1 MSTDPTPIDPD
12 SAGGRGFGIL
22 YVDDEPMSL
31 KYFERAYG
39 REFPIHVAASVD
51 EARALLEEHGDR
63 IGVVIADQRMPG
75 TTGLE
80 LLAALRQEAPCIE
93 RMLTT
98 AYMDLESAIEAVNSG
113 EIFRYVVKPWDIE
126 TLRGY
131 LHEAM
136 DRFTHSR
143 HERAL
148 LDTRQQTMLAVAA
161 NIAHEMRTPLS
172 SVRSAVSGIRRHL
185 PALIAGYR
193 AAVDANLDV
202 EPLRSAHLQALDG
215 TSDRISRDI
224 DQANTVIDMLLMNT
238 RGEGIDEQ
246 AGEEPSMAACIQD
259 SMARYP
265 FTEAQRAN
273 VQLKLEDD
281 FAFHGSATLVHYL
294 LFNLTKNA
302 LHALAV
308 AGGGHIEITLERAT
322 DGVADINRLRFR
334 DTGCG
339 IEADIRER
347 IFDPFFSTKTG
358 GTGNGIGLA
367 FCQRIMTGLQ
377 GSIEVQSA
385 PGHFTEF
392 LLSFPAPVTEADH
405 PEEQRK

>member
-1 MSTDPTPIDPD
+1 MNGSDLEPGTQAL
-12 SAGGRGFGIL
+12 SGQGFGIL

-31 KYFERAYG
+31 KYFQRAYG
-39 REFPIHVAASVD
+39 REFTIHVASSVD
-51 EARALLEEHGDR
+51 EARTLLNSHAPD

-75 TTGLE
+75 STGLE
-80 LLAALRQEAPCIE
+80 LLAELRQESPGIE
-93 RMLTT
+93 RILTT
-98 AYMDLESAIEAVNSG
+98 AYMDLESAIDAVNSG

-136 DRFTHSR
+136 NRFLSKR

-148 LDTRQQTMLAVAA
+148 LDARQQTMLEVAA

-202 EPLRSAHLQALDG
+202 EPLRSAHLSALDG

-238 RGEGIDEQ
+238 RGESIDEQ
-246 AGEEPSMAACIQD
+246 AGEVPSMAACVND

-265 FTEAQRAN
+265 FTDAQRA
-273 VQLKLEDD
+273 KMHLELEHD
-281 FAFHGSATLVHYL
+281 FPFHGSATLVHYL

-302 LHALAV
+302 LYALAV
-308 AGGGHIEITLERAT
+308 AGEGHISITLERD
-322 DGVADINRLRFR
+322 DGSARGTNRLRFR

-367 FCQRIMTGLQ
+367 FCQRIMTGLN
-377 GSIEVQSA
+377 GSIEVRST

-392 LLSFPAPVTEADH
+392 LLSFPATGMEADH